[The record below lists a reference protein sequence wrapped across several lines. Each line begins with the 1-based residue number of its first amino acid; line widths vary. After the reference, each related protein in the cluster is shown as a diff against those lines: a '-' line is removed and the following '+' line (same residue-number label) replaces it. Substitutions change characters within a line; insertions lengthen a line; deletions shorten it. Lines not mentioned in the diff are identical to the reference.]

1 MNAFLIVD
9 TKQAIG
15 GTGSPAPLKETSN
28 QAHRQRR
35 SRDSNLQMQAQA
47 SLRGTRHIAA
57 ARTQHRMRAC
67 VRACVRSR
75 ALLQS
80 KLHQRH
86 VSRAASAVCWCR
98 SGACCQTLSFQQR
111 YVEKPLALVML
122 KRSTRRQEI

>member
-67 VRACVRSR
+67 VRACVRARSFSR
-75 ALLQS
+75 SFTSGTSLVLLQ
-80 KLHQRH
+80 LFVGVDQEHVARH
-86 VSRAASAVCWCR
+86 CR
-98 SGACCQTLSFQQR
+98 SSRDT
-111 YVEKPLALVML
+111 
-122 KRSTRRQEI
+122 